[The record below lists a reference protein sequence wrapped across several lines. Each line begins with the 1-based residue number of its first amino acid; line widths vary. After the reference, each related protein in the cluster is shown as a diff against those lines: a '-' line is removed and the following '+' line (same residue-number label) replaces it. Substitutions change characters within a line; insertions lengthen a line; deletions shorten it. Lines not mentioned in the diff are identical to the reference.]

1 MTRVD
6 FYILPETA
14 KRTCDQV
21 LCALT
26 GKAWKQGNNVYIH
39 TDSPDNSIKVDTLL
53 WTFKDTSFLP
63 HGLVDRLT
71 DQADMDKTPVLI
83 GHEDPPADQHDIMI
97 NMTNSVPLFFGRFD
111 RLIEIVDQASNGR
124 DQARERYRF
133 YKERGYTLN
142 THNLDT

>member
-6 FYILPETA
+6 FYILPVTA
-14 KRTCDQV
+14 KRTSDQI

-26 GKAWKQGNNVYIH
+26 GKAWKQGNRVYIH
-39 TDSPDNSIKVDTLL
+39 TDSPDRSTKMDALL

-63 HGLVDRLT
+63 HGLVD
-71 DQADMDKTPVLI
+71 QADMEKTPVLI
-83 GHEDPPADQHDIMI
+83 GHEDPPADLHDIII
-97 NMTNSVPLFFGRFD
+97 NMTSSVPLFFGRFD